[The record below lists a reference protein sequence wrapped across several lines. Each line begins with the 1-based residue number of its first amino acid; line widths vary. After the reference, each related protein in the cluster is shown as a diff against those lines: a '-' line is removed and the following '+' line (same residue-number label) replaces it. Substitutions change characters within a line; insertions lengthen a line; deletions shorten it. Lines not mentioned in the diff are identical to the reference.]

1 MATKAEKEIIA
12 EWKGKIARHDNWAL
26 RAAIRIVEQQT
37 AEEQA
42 SSATLQSNGVGLGS
56 FDADIVTSIV
66 KKHQAGIRL
75 SRKQLD
81 SLRRIMPKYAAQL
94 YRLTNPR

>member
-1 MATKAEKEIIA
+1 MTTKAERAVIA

-26 RAAIRIVEQQT
+26 RAAIVIVEQQT

-42 SSATLQSNGVGLGS
+42 SSSTLESNGVGLGS

-66 KKHQAGIRL
+66 KKHQAGLRL

-81 SLRRIMPKYAAQL
+81 VLRRTMPKYAGQL
-94 YRLTNPR
+94 YRLTFPR